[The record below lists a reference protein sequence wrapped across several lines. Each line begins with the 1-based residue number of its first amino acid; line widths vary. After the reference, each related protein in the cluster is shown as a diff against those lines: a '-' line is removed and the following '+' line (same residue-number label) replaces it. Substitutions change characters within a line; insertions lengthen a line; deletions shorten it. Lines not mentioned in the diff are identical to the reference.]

1 MIGGARTKVNHGAAF
16 FPAASASLLAILTR
30 VVCHVPSLLARDA
43 SMFLWTETETE
54 TVLASQATQDLL

>member
-30 VVCHVPSLLARDA
+30 VVCHVPSLLA
-43 SMFLWTETETE
+43 S
-54 TVLASQATQDLL
+54 